1 MYKKL
6 GEDLKIYM
14 KNAEKE
20 KVSVLRLL
28 LSQIKNEAIK
38 IGANDISDDMVL
50 NVLKSSIKEVEE
62 NIKNYSQLGKK
73 ELVDKEEFELSAL
86 KSYMPKQISDE
97 ELFDL
102 VKKEINSIENFSQKD
117 IGRVIGNITSKFK
130 FQVDSARIVKVIKE
144 KYL

>member
-62 NIKNYSQLGKK
+62 NIGNYTQLGKK
-73 ELVDKEEFELSAL
+73 ELVDKEEFELSVL
-86 KSYMPKQISDE
+86 KSYMPKQI
-97 ELFDL
+97 
-102 VKKEINSIENFSQKD
+102 
-117 IGRVIGNITSKFK
+117 
-130 FQVDSARIVKVIKE
+130 
-144 KYL
+144 

>member
-62 NIKNYSQLGKK
+62 NIGNYTQLGKK
-73 ELVDKEEFELSAL
+73 ELVDKEEFELSVL

-97 ELFDL
+97 ELSDL

-117 IGRVIGNITSKFK
+117 IGRVTL
-130 FQVDSARIVKVIKE
+130 
-144 KYL
+144 KYLKELKEGG